1 MPNINL
7 HESYD
12 GILTLYIQR
21 KSNEYQL
28 QACAT
33 RDLNTDKA
41 KYLMEEALGRASS
54 IDTKSS
60 KSVIAQNH

>member
-12 GILTLYIQR
+12 DILTLCIQR

-28 QACAT
+28 QACT
-33 RDLNTDKA
+33 SGDLNIDKA
-41 KYLMEEALGRASS
+41 KYLVEEALGRASR
-54 IDTKSS
+54 IDMKSS
-60 KSVIAQNH
+60 KSVTVQNH